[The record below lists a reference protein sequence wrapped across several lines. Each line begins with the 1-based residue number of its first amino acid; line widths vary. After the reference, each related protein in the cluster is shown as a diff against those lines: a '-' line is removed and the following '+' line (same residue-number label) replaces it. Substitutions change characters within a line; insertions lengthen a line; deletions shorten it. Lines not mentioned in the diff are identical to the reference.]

1 MFSKQFCKVH
11 IYTWNLEGISQHGP
25 MSKNHV
31 QNQQTIQNRFQEY
44 LPINETTKLP
54 KTEPLQALGWC
65 YAKFKETN
73 DSILQTM
80 TYHFI
85 ESCHYNL

>member
-1 MFSKQFCKVH
+1 MSVSGYNFTLVVKF
-11 IYTWNLEGISQHGP
+11 
-25 MSKNHV
+25 SKNHV